1 MIAASNATGFGSGT
15 IENIPDA
22 VFLDG
27 LKLIE
32 EAAHDERNFVKKAVN
47 MALRAVGKR
56 NRALNTAAIKTAERL
71 SKLEDSAPRWVGS
84 HALRELKSAAVQRR
98 LVQST

>member
-47 MALRAVGKR
+47 IG
-56 NRALNTAAIKTAERL
+56 
-71 SKLEDSAPRWVGS
+71 
-84 HALRELKSAAVQRR
+84 
-98 LVQST
+98 